1 MRYLSMMLWVAMWV
15 MPAMAADKSEALLQE
30 ISQQLAKQGNL
41 QVDFVQTKQMA
52 ALKKPLVMKGALLY
66 NQADGIVWQLT
77 SPYRVRYEF
86 NGQAMIE
93 TNAAGERRE
102 RKAEDSPAIAQI
114 SNIFKA
120 ILSAD
125 QALLA
130 QHFQMTA
137 LGSIQKWE
145 MHLTPKAAYLRKAM
159 TEIVMTGNQTVETVQ
174 IDEANGD
181 RTDIRFLNRAGAG
194 VPTQNTSGS
203 GQ

>member
-1 MRYLSMMLWVAMWV
+1 MSRLSVLLCLAMWLF
-15 MPAMAADKSEALLQE
+15 PAVAAEPSSALLQE
-30 ISQQLAKQGNL
+30 ISQQLARQTSL
-41 QVDFVQTKQMA
+41 QVNFIQTKQMA
-52 ALKKPLVMKGALLY
+52 ALKKPLVMKGELLY
-66 NQADGIVWQLT
+66 NKADGVIWQLT

-86 NGQAMIE
+86 NGQAIIE

-130 QHFQMTA
+130 QHFTLA
-137 LGSIQKWE
+137 ASGSMQQWQ

-159 TEIVMTGNQTVETVQ
+159 TEIVLTGKQTVEAVH

-181 RTDIRFLNRAGAG
+181 RTDIQFINRPATGSSNAGAA
-194 VPTQNTSGS
+194 Q
-203 GQ
+203 

>member
-1 MRYLSMMLWVAMWV
+1 MSRLITVMLLAAMWV
-15 MPAMAADKSEALLQE
+15 MPAIAAEQSEALLQQ
-30 ISQQLAKQGNL
+30 ISQQLAKQASL
-41 QVDFVQTKQMA
+41 QVDFIQTKQMA

-66 NQADGIVWQLT
+66 NKTDGIVWQLV
-77 SPYRVRYEF
+77 SPYRIRYEF

-130 QHFQMTA
+130 QHFNLTA

-159 TEIVMTGNQTVETVQ
+159 TEIVMTGNHTVETVQ

-181 RTDIRFLNRAGAG
+181 RTDIRFLN
-194 VPTQNTSGS
+194 QSGT
-203 GQ
+203 GQSSAIQ